1 MRATPSAERSAG
13 PAPAATRLRGLSL
26 ERIGAVLRKE
36 FIQLRRDRLTFA
48 MLIGVPIMQL
58 VLFGYAINSDPR
70 HLPTA
75 VVALDSSPLVRTI
88 VRAAQN
94 TDYFQIVEV
103 GSESEAE
110 RLIARGDV
118 QFALVFPADF
128 SARLL
133 RGESPP
139 MAVYADATDPAA
151 TGTAVSAL
159 QRLPQLA
166 LRNDLKGTLAPLA
179 PGREPFQVVVHKRYN
194 PEGLTNYNI
203 VPGLMGVILTM
214 TLVMMTAMGM
224 TRERERGTLEN
235 LLATPVRPAEVMI
248 GKIVPYVI
256 IGYVQVLIVFAA
268 ARWLFEVPMFGNFAL
283 LSAAIVLFI
292 IATLGVGFLF
302 STIARSQMQ
311 SMQMTMFF
319 FLPNILLSGFMFP
332 FRGMPRWAQAIGE
345 ALPLT
350 HFLRIVRGV
359 MLKGAGPADVA
370 PQAVPILVF
379 IAVAAAIALKRY
391 RQTLD

>member
-1 MRATPSAERSAG
+1 MHATPSTDRSAG
-13 PAPAATRLRGLSL
+13 PPRAGSSWALSL
-26 ERIGAVLRKE
+26 DRIGAVLRKE

-58 VLFGYAINSDPR
+58 VLFGYAINSDPK

-75 VVALDSSPLVRTI
+75 VVALDQSPTVRTI

-94 TDYFQIVEV
+94 TDYFHVIEV

-118 QFALVFPADF
+118 QFALVFPSDF
-128 SARLL
+128 TARLV
-133 RGESPP
+133 RGESPA

-159 QRLPQLA
+159 QKLPQIA
-166 LRNDLKGTLAPLA
+166 LRNDLHGPLARLAPE
-179 PGREPFQVVVHKRYN
+179 REPFQVIVHKRYN
-194 PEGLTNYNI
+194 PEGLTNYNV

-235 LLATPVRPAEVMI
+235 LLATPVRPIEVMI

-256 IGYVQVLIVFAA
+256 IGYIQVLIVFTA
-268 ARWLFEVPMFGNFAL
+268 ARLLFEVPMFGNFVL

-292 IATLGVGFLF
+292 VATLGVGFTF
-302 STIARSQMQ
+302 STLARSQMQ

-332 FRGMPRWAQAIGE
+332 FRGMPRWAQWIGE

-359 MLKGAGPADVA
+359 MLKGAGLVDIL
-370 PQAVPILVF
+370 PQAWPIALF
-379 IAVAAAIALKRY
+379 IVVVAIIGLKRY
-391 RQTLD
+391 KQTLD

>member
-1 MRATPSAERSAG
+1 M
-13 PAPAATRLRGLSL
+13 
-26 ERIGAVLRKE
+26 LRKE

-58 VLFGYAINSDPR
+58 VLFGYAINSDPK

-75 VVALDSSPLVRTI
+75 VVALDQSPMVRTI

-94 TDYFQIVEV
+94 TDYFRIIEV

-118 QFALVFPADF
+118 QFALVFPSDF
-128 SARLL
+128 TARLV
-133 RGESPP
+133 RGESPA

-159 QRLPQLA
+159 QKLPQLA
-166 LRNDLKGTLAPLA
+166 LRNDLHGPLARLAPD
-179 PGREPFQVVVHKRYN
+179 REPFQVIVHKRYN
-194 PEGLTNYNI
+194 PEGLTNYNV

-235 LLATPVRPAEVMI
+235 LLATPVRPIEVMI

-256 IGYVQVLIVFAA
+256 IGYIQVLIVFTA
-268 ARWLFEVPMFGNFAL
+268 ARLLFEVPMFGNFVL
-283 LSAAIVLFI
+283 LSSAIVLFI
-292 IATLGVGFLF
+292 VATLGVGFTF
-302 STIARSQMQ
+302 STLARSQMQ

-332 FRGMPRWAQAIGE
+332 FRGMPRWAQWIGE

-359 MLKGAGPADVA
+359 MLKGAGLVDIL
-370 PQAVPILVF
+370 PQAWPIALF
-379 IAVAAAIALKRY
+379 IVVVGIIGLKRY
-391 RQTLD
+391 KQTLD

>member
-1 MRATPSAERSAG
+1 M
-13 PAPAATRLRGLSL
+13 SL

-70 HLPTA
+70 NLPTA
-75 VVALDSSPLVRTI
+75 VVALDQSPFVRSI

-94 TDYFQIVEV
+94 TNYFHIIEI

-118 QFALVFPADF
+118 QFALVFPSDF
-128 SARLL
+128 SARLV
-133 RGESPP
+133 RGESPA

-151 TGTAVSAL
+151 TGPAVSAL

-166 LRNDLKGTLAPLA
+166 LRNDLHGPLARLAPD
-179 PGREPFQVVVHKRYN
+179 REPFEVIVHRRYN
-194 PEGLTNYNI
+194 PEGLTNYNV

-235 LLATPVRPAEVMI
+235 LLATPVRPVEVMI

-256 IGYVQVLIVFAA
+256 IGYVQVLIVFTA
-268 ARWLFEVPMFGNFAL
+268 ARWLFEVPMFGNFIL
-283 LSAAIVLFI
+283 LSSAIVLFI
-292 IATLGVGFLF
+292 IATLGVGFAF

-332 FRGMPRWAQAIGE
+332 FRGMPTWAQWIGE

-359 MLKGAGPADVA
+359 MLKGAGLVDVA
-370 PQAVPILVF
+370 PQTVPILVF
-379 IAVAAAIALKRY
+379 IAVAAAVAMKRY
-391 RQTLD
+391 KQTLD